1 MRIELHDKKIKIFF
15 STIKLLK
22 VTIQATLKRD
32 FAALIQNVHV
42 AYYIRETDNNSG
54 HYSPSFGEM
63 K

>member
-1 MRIELHDKKIKIFF
+1 MTKIKIFF

-22 VTIQATLKRD
+22 VTILATLKRD